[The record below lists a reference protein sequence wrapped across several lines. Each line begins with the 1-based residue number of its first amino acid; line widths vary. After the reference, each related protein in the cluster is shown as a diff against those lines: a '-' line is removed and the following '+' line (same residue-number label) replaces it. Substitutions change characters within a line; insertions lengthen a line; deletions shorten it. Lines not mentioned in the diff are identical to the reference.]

1 MQKEFEKKEA
11 ALKAMLVET
20 NKELESEKTLRG
32 DQQKYWKIRSGDL
45 SSEPLDEEVA
55 KLEQKLE
62 EERKEKASILNQ
74 LRQEK
79 EQADRKDQEI
89 KRLER
94 AADSSKKEMAELTI
108 AVDKQKG
115 DVKGVK
121 DSSARHEAEAARLKR
136 IVKELE
142 RELLDKEKEVKMLRE
157 AAKGSPQLPQPLSFV
172 EKKEKGKEKEMEEDN
187 EMVDSEIAS
196 LKKSRRLT
204 RLVSKAAMSKAFLTG
219 WDDDGTVRLYHT
231 LFMAGRALHL
241 LIFNFVSR

>member
-1 MQKEFEKKEA
+1 LQKEFEKKEA

-79 EQADRKDQEI
+79 EQTNRKDQEI

-94 AADSSKKEMAELTI
+94 AADSSKKEIAELTL
-108 AVDKQKG
+108 AVDKHKV
-115 DVKGVK
+115 DVKGIK
-121 DSSARHEAEAARLKR
+121 DSAARHEAEAARLKR
-136 IVKELE
+136 IVKEQE
-142 RELLDKEKEVKMLRE
+142 RELLEKEKEVKTLRE
-157 AAKGSPQLPQPLSFV
+157 AAKGSPQLPQPLSAV
-172 EKKEKGKEKEMEEDN
+172 GKKEKGKEKEMDGDN
-187 EMVDSEIAS
+187 EIVDSEIAS
-196 LKKSRRLT
+196 LKQSRRLT

-219 WDDDGTVRLYHT
+219 WDDDGTNTSHAIFLAR
-231 LFMAGRALHL
+231 RALQL
-241 LIFNFVSR
+241 LIVNFV